1 MAAIVVTLA
10 LFPWPHPL
18 PTAIVVAGLALA
30 ALGLALVL
38 WARVTLGGAFTMFP
52 EPKRRDALVSSGPY
66 GYARHPMYG
75 GLLLLLGGVS
85 LARSIPALVLTAA
98 LAVLWWRKSVVE
110 ERRLTAAYPDY
121 PAYRQRVRRRF
132 VPFVA

>member
-1 MAAIVVTLA
+1 
-10 LFPWPHPL
+10 
-18 PTAIVVAGLALA
+18 
-30 ALGLALVL
+30 
-38 WARVTLGGAFTMFP
+38 MFP
-52 EPKRRDALVSSGPY
+52 EPKRRDGVVSSGPY

-75 GLLLLLGGVS
+75 GLLLLFGGIS

-98 LAVLWWRKSVVE
+98 LGVLWWRKSVVE
-110 ERRLTAAYPDY
+110 ERRLIAAYPDY